1 MKKIILLA
9 ILFTGCHSGHDG
21 FYVNHIEG
29 QYAITDD
36 TLEVRDSTIISHSGF
51 QRIRNGKILS
61 KEYKTKQVFELH
73 PVFEQD
79 HLLLNNTT
87 YQKIK

>member
-1 MKKIILLA
+1 MKKLILLA
-9 ILFTGCHSGHDG
+9 ILFAGCHSNHDG
-21 FYVNHIEG
+21 FYVNHTEG
-29 QYAITDD
+29 QYAISDD

-51 QRIRNGKILS
+51 QKKRNGKLLP

-73 PVFEQD
+73 PVFERD

-87 YQKIK
+87 YRKIK